1 MTWEGTYRTSTPVRE
16 SGGIHVVP
24 DRWASSPTLS
34 SLSPPEVRL
43 GSMEPTIAPLK
54 RTAMPRNSLHKRC
67 SNGARGRLERRLGS
81 QSRAVSRH
89 LARNGGSRVPSLS
102 MGVSSSGSNY

>member
-1 MTWEGTYRTSTPVRE
+1 
-16 SGGIHVVP
+16 
-24 DRWASSPTLS
+24 
-34 SLSPPEVRL
+34 
-43 GSMEPTIAPLK
+43 MEPTIAPLK

-102 MGVSSSGSNY
+102 MASSRTIKPTAG